1 MTARIL
7 EETPLDEITTRSG
20 HTLLRC
26 PETGRM
32 FIREDAT
39 AETVTLPYS
48 TTDEAA
54 LAMFDVISSPTGGR
68 FSGRKR

>member
-26 PETGRM
+26 PETDRM

>member
-1 MTARIL
+1 MN
-7 EETPLDEITTRSG
+7 EITTRSG
-20 HTLLRC
+20 HTLLMC
-26 PETGRM
+26 PETGRL

-39 AETVTLPYS
+39 GETVSLPCSS
-48 TTDEAA
+48 TEEAA